1 MTHPAGL
8 ARASVWNDAR
18 AVVAD
23 LRSAELAAVAALAA
37 LLVVVHAARIVLAPE
52 ADAAEFVGP
61 VAGGAQ
67 VAAAGMAD
75 TGPTGR
81 AREAGVPFCAA
92 LRIAVALDTGRAM
105 ATAGAVRIA
114 DRALAVGAA
123 DFPASPTTRRALL
136 GGLDA
141 LAMLAGT
148 AAILA
153 LFLAGFFLFL
163 LRAGSSGGK
172 GAAGGKGA
180 EQGAARLDEI
190 AREVVEEV
198 AVHEGVSSRN
208 VEQHPMR
215 ELSQ

>member
-1 MTHPAGL
+1 M
-8 ARASVWNDAR
+8 
-18 AVVAD
+18 
-23 LRSAELAAVAALAA
+23 
-37 LLVVVHAARIVLAPE
+37 
-52 ADAAEFVGP
+52 
-61 VAGGAQ
+61 
-67 VAAAGMAD
+67 
-75 TGPTGR
+75 
-81 AREAGVPFCAA
+81 
-92 LRIAVALDTGRAM
+92 
-105 ATAGAVRIA
+105 
-114 DRALAVGAA
+114 
-123 DFPASPTTRRALL
+123 L

-172 GAAGGKGA
+172 GAAGGEGA